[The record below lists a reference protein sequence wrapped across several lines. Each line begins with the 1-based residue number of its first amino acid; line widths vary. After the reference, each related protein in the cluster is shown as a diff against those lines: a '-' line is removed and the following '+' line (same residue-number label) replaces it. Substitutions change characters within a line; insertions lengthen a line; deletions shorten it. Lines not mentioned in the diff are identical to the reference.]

1 MTAMNEQDKHAFLN
15 EMRRGGEIY
24 QAEVWGTVTADKKT
38 QAMFSSLPSR
48 MALADVYAY
57 IGMSE
62 ENINIVAVNTQK
74 PDVILGRMR
83 LPFEKITSA
92 EIHNS
97 LIPGRKTVDLM
108 VEGRAVRLRFT
119 GSTIGT
125 DLQNQK
131 EGIRKIADR
140 LKAMYH

>member
-24 QAEVWGTVTADKKT
+24 QAEVWGTVTADRKT

-92 EIHNS
+92 EIHGAESFNVYHKPVFS
-97 LIPGRKTVDLM
+97 LSGK
-108 VEGRAVRLRFT
+108 AVFHGT
-119 GSTIGT
+119 G
-125 DLQNQK
+125 NF
-131 EGIRKIADR
+131 
-140 LKAMYH
+140 